1 MIPKINNANILSLSQ
16 FIFIIHGAQVGTGIL
31 FLPRTLA
38 EKTGTDGWL
47 VLPFCYVFSTIASI
61 AWVQVAKRY
70 QIYFTKES
78 NNKMSECIKKALI
91 IVYICYFSFYGWVI
105 LLNGMLYIKGN
116 LLPKTPD
123 YLLILLFLIP
133 TYLVVAE
140 NVYVLGRYC
149 EIVFYLTIWIVLLF
163 LIPLKEGNLLNML
176 PIFKNGIS
184 SILNAFPQAI
194 FPFTGFEM
202 VVCMY
207 PYLKRKQAATKG
219 VIIANSITLIFYTFM
234 TISCYIFFSPDEITA
249 YNQPVLSILKIIEVS
264 FLERFDLIIITLYLF
279 VVFTAWTPYIYA
291 SLVCISHLTKQKKK
305 NIHIFI
311 YFICIILSVFLIH
324 PSWSQVQSWKSLISH
339 VGLGTAY
346 IFPIFMLL
354 VAKLRR

>member
-1 MIPKINNANILSLSQ
+1 MISKINNTNILSLNQ
-16 FIFIIHGAQVGTGIL
+16 FIFIVHGAQVGTGIL

-38 EKTGTDGWL
+38 EKNGTDGWL
-47 VLPFCYVFSTIASI
+47 VLPFCFVFSTLAGI
-61 AWVQVAKRY
+61 AWVQVVKRY

-78 NNKMSECIKKALI
+78 NCKMIEYSKKFLV
-91 IVYICYFSFYGWVI
+91 IVYICYFSFYAWVI

-133 TYLVVAE
+133 TYLVVTE

-184 SILNAFPQAI
+184 GILNAFPQVI

-219 VIIANSITLIFYTFM
+219 IIIANSITLIFYTFM
-234 TISCYIFFSPDEITA
+234 TISCYIFFSPDEITS

-291 SLVCISHLTKQKKK
+291 SLLCINNLTKKKR
-305 NIHIFI
+305 IYTLIFFL
-311 YFICIILSVFLIH
+311 YLLFSV
-324 PSWSQVQSWKSLISH
+324 SS
-339 VGLGTAY
+339 
-346 IFPIFMLL
+346 
-354 VAKLRR
+354 

>member
-1 MIPKINNANILSLSQ
+1 M
-16 FIFIIHGAQVGTGIL
+16 
-31 FLPRTLA
+31 
-38 EKTGTDGWL
+38 
-47 VLPFCYVFSTIASI
+47 
-61 AWVQVAKRY
+61 AKRY
-70 QIYFTKES
+70 HIYFTKES
-78 NNKMSECIKKALI
+78 DNKIIEYLKKVLML
-91 IVYICYFSFYGWVI
+91 VYICYFSFYAWVI

-149 EIVFYLTIWIVLLF
+149 EIVFYLTIWIILLF

-176 PIFKNGIS
+176 PIFKAGIS
-184 SILNAFPQAI
+184 GILQAFPQAI

-202 VVCMY
+202 VICMY

-219 VIIANSITLIFYTFM
+219 VIIANTITLIFYTFM
-234 TISCYIFFSPDEITA
+234 TISCYIFFSPDEITS

-291 SLVCISHLTKQKKK
+291 SLVCISKLTKQEKK

-311 YFICIILSVFLIH
+311 FLF
-324 PSWSQVQSWKSLISH
+324 VL
-339 VGLGTAY
+339 
-346 IFPIFMLL
+346 F
-354 VAKLRR
+354 